1 MLKLKLQ
8 YFGRL
13 IQKANSLQKTLVLGK
28 IEGRRRRGNR
38 GWDCWM
44 ASLTQWTWVWAN
56 SGKWWR
62 IGKPGVLQSMGC
74 KESDTIQW
82 LNKNNSIY
90 LIGILWIKL
99 VDAFKAEPATGLYV
113 LFFCFE
119 VGLPFVSLYC
129 LACAHHV
136 SSWTRDQSLSSC
148 FPSSKFHP
156 SLRNSAKKHH
166 PPFFL
171 LGGFTFCPFIPTS
184 LFNSGCHILPSR
196 DYIFIHPQTV
206 MNSSKFQAQNEG
218 WWTRFEKSLGL
229 LYYRRGENC
238 IYIYLF

>member
-1 MLKLKLQ
+1 M
-8 YFGRL
+8 
-13 IQKANSLQKTLVLGK
+13 T
-28 IEGRRRRGNR
+28 
-38 GWDCWM
+38 
-44 ASLTQWTWVWAN
+44 SLTQWTWVWAN

-82 LNKNNSIY
+82 LNNNNNIY

-99 VDAFKAEPATGLYV
+99 VDAFKVLKAEPATGLYV

-136 SSWTRDQSLSSC
+136 SSWTRDQSLSSS
-148 FPSSKFHP
+148 FTSSKFHP
-156 SLRNSAKKHH
+156 SLRNSAKKEH

-171 LGGFTFCPFIPTS
+171 LSGFTFCPFAFQHHSLIAVVTFCLLRIIFLFIPK
-184 LFNSGCHILPSR
+184 
-196 DYIFIHPQTV
+196 Q
-206 MNSSKFQAQNEG
+206 
-218 WWTRFEKSLGL
+218 
-229 LYYRRGENC
+229 
-238 IYIYLF
+238 